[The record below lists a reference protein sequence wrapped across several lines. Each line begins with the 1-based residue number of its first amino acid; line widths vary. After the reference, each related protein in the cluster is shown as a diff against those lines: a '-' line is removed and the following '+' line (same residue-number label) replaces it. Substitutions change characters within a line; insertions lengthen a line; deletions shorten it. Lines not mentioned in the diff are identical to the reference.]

1 MVPDFYFQTLNGD
14 ISSYHYTLRDIS
26 ITTIAYNQGETT
38 LKCLT
43 YRTLFLNHVKWMRI
57 FQSVV
62 TIVYSLNP
70 HHSNNYPQITELPAK
85 KSPDSRMSVN

>member
-1 MVPDFYFQTLNGD
+1 MAPDFYFQTLNGD

-43 YRTLFLNHVKWMRI
+43 YRTLFLNHVK
-57 FQSVV
+57 
-62 TIVYSLNP
+62 
-70 HHSNNYPQITELPAK
+70 
-85 KSPDSRMSVN
+85 